1 MDMAKKRMQEAVA
14 RSDEELTRSEQET
27 ADERE
32 AKDVALSQLAY
43 QTERTNVLQAH
54 VSALQEQLYAL
65 QDVAVHEF
73 SIQPHPDLR
82 MAQVV

>member
-43 QTERTNVLQAH
+43 QTERTNVLQAQ
-54 VSALQEQLYAL
+54 VSALQEQLYAF
-65 QDVAVHEF
+65 QDVAVHEI
-73 SIQPHPDLR
+73 SIQPHPDLC

>member
-1 MDMAKKRMQEAVA
+1 MAKKRMQEAVA

-32 AKDVALSQLAY
+32 AKDEALSQLAY
-43 QTERTNVLQAH
+43 QLERNNVLQAQ
-54 VSALQEQLYAL
+54 VSALQEQLYTFR
-65 QDVAVHEF
+65 DVVVHEI

-82 MAQVV
+82 MDQVV

>member
-1 MDMAKKRMQEAVA
+1 MAKKRMQEAVA

-43 QTERTNVLQAH
+43 EAERNNVLQAQ

-65 QDVAVHEF
+65 QDVAVHKI